1 MTLLL
6 IRVSLWPG
14 IARVFYAMTTGNQ
27 KGKGEHM
34 PGIVWL
40 IIGAIV
46 GIALGFVIT
55 RYVINA
61 STKKAAQEADDMI
74 ADAKRQAET
83 MRKEAVLEAKD
94 QALKLKQEAEAENKE
109 RMKEV
114 RAAENRVSQ
123 REESLDRR
131 VESLDARE
139 HQISSLQGQIERRE
153 RDVAQVEQEASQRLE
168 RIAGMTPEEAK
179 NELLTSLKDEVAH
192 ESAAI
197 IRDAEA
203 QAKAEAD
210 KKSRMILSLAIQR
223 VAADHSAENT
233 VSTIHIP
240 SDDLKG
246 RIIGREG
253 RNIRSF
259 EQLTGTNLII
269 DDTPECVTI
278 SCFDPVRRE
287 IGRVTMENLIADGRI
302 HPARIEEMFGKA
314 EQYVN
319 QRVREAGEQAAF
331 DTGIHDLHPELVRTL
346 GRLRYRTSYGQNV
359 LNHSLEVAY
368 LSGVMASELGLDPIP
383 AKRAGL
389 LHDLGKAVDHE
400 VEGSHAVI
408 GADLARRF
416 GERPKIVHAI
426 EAHHNDVEPN
436 SVLDVLVQAADAVSA
451 ARPGARKETL
461 DAYVKRLEKLEEIA
475 NSYKGVERTYAIQ
488 AGREVRVMVEP
499 EVVDEAQTV
508 VLAHDI
514 AHRIES
520 EMQYPGQ
527 VKVVVIRESRAIGIA
542 K

>member
-1 MTLLL
+1 
-6 IRVSLWPG
+6 
-14 IARVFYAMTTGNQ
+14 
-27 KGKGEHM
+27 M
-34 PGIVWL
+34 PGKVQAFFIAYFYVSPNKRNLNERGIYGYMEIIIAAVIAL
-40 IIGAIV
+40 IIGAVAGFIV
-46 GIALGFVIT
+46 SNN
-55 RYVINA
+55 NA
-61 STKKAAQEADDMI
+61 QGKAQLAKTQAEERLANANKEAENLKREAQIEADS
-74 ADAKRQAET
+74 
-83 MRKEAVLEAKD
+83 EALRIK
-94 QALKLKQEAEAENKE
+94 KEAEAENKE

-114 RAAENRVSQ
+114 RSAESRLQQ
-123 REESLDRR
+123 RESSLDKR
-131 VESLDARE
+131 VEALDARE
-139 HQISSLQGQIERRE
+139 HQLSTLNGQLERRS
-153 RDVAQVEQEASQRLE
+153 RDLSAAEDEVSARLE
-168 RIAGMTPEEAK
+168 HVAGLSQDEAK
-179 NELLTSLKDEVAH
+179 QELLDSLRDDVAH
-192 ESAAI
+192 ESATI

-203 QAKAEAD
+203 RTKAECD
-210 KKSRMILSLAIQR
+210 KRSREILSLAIQR
-223 VAADHSAENT
+223 VAADHSAEST
-233 VSTIHIP
+233 VSSIHIP
-240 SDDLKG
+240 NDELKG

-302 HPARIEEMFGKA
+302 HPARIEEMFAKA
-314 EQYVN
+314 EKLVN
-319 QRVREAGEQAAF
+319 QRIQEAGDQASF
-331 DTGIHDLHPELVRTL
+331 DTGIHDLHPELIRTL

-368 LSGVMASELGLDPIP
+368 LSGVMASELGLDPVT

-416 GERPKIVHAI
+416 GERPEIVHAI

-436 SVLDVLVQAADAVSA
+436 SVLDVIIQAADAVSA
-451 ARPGARKETL
+451 ARPGARKESM

-475 NSYKGVERTYAIQ
+475 NAHKGVVRTYAIQ

-499 EVVDEAQTV
+499 AVVDEAATI

-514 AHRIES
+514 AHQIES

-527 VKVVVIRESRAIGIA
+527 VKVVVIRESRAVDYA

>member
-1 MTLLL
+1 MES
-6 IRVSLWPG
+6 I
-14 IARVFYAMTTGNQ
+14 I
-27 KGKGEHM
+27 
-34 PGIVWL
+34 WL
-40 IIGAIV
+40 VVGAIV
-46 GIALGFVIT
+46 GIAVGFIVT
-55 RYVINA
+55 KYLANS
-61 STKKAAQEADDMI
+61 STKRAAEEAHNVVE
-74 ADAKRQAET
+74 DAKRQADT
-83 MRKEAVLEAKD
+83 LRREAVVEAKD
-94 QALKLKQEAEAENKE
+94 EALRLRQEAQAENKE
-109 RMKEV
+109 RLKEV
-114 RAAENRVSQ
+114 RAAEQRVNQ

-131 VESLDARE
+131 VESLDSREQSLDSRE
-139 HQISSLQGQIERRE
+139 HQISSMQGQLERRQ
-153 RDVAQVEQEASQRLE
+153 RDLDASEQEIGMRLQQV
-168 RIAGMTPEEAK
+168 AGMTADEAK
-179 NELLTSLKDEVAH
+179 TELLDTLKDEVAH

-197 IRDAEA
+197 IRDSEA
-203 QAKAEAD
+203 RTKAEAD
-210 KKSRMILSLAIQR
+210 KKARSILSLAIQR
-223 VAADHSAENT
+223 VAADHTAETT
-233 VSTIHIP
+233 VSAIHIP

-314 EQYVN
+314 EKLVN
-319 QRVREAGEQAAF
+319 QRVQEAGEQAAF

-359 LNHSLEVAY
+359 LTHSQEVAY
-368 LSGVMASELGLDPIP
+368 HSGVMASELGLDPVP

-416 GERPKIVHAI
+416 GEKPSIVHAI

-461 DAYVKRLEKLEEIA
+461 DAYIKRLEKLEEIA

-499 EVVDEAQTV
+499 DVVDEAQTT

-514 AHRIES
+514 AKRIED

>member
-1 MTLLL
+1 
-6 IRVSLWPG
+6 
-14 IARVFYAMTTGNQ
+14 
-27 KGKGEHM
+27 M
-34 PGIVWL
+34 PEIIWL
-40 IIGAIV
+40 IIGLAV
-46 GIALGFVIT
+46 GAVLGFLVA
-55 RYVINA
+55 RYLINA
-61 STKKAAQEADDMI
+61 STKRAADEAESLI
-74 ADAKRQAET
+74 ADAKKQAET
-83 MRKEAVLEAKD
+83 FRREAIIEAKD
-94 QALKLKQEAEAENKE
+94 EALKIKQENENENKE
-109 RMKEV
+109 RAKEI
-114 RAAENRVSQ
+114 RASENRIAQ
-123 REESLDRR
+123 REELLDRR

-139 HQISSLQGQIERRE
+139 HQISSMQGQIEKRKKDLDAASDE
-153 RDVAQVEQEASQRLE
+153 LDVRLE

-179 NELLTSLKDEVAH
+179 KELLDKLKEQVVFEQAT
-192 ESAAI
+192 I

-203 QAKAEAD
+203 KARTEAD
-210 KKSRMILSLAIQR
+210 KKSREILSLAIQR
-223 VAADHSAENT
+223 VAADHSAEHT

-269 DDTPECVTI
+269 DDTPECITI
-278 SCFDPVRRE
+278 SSFDPVRRE

-302 HPARIEEMFGKA
+302 HPARIEEMFYKA
-314 EQYVN
+314 EELIN
-319 QRVREAGEQAAF
+319 QRVQEAGEQAAF
-331 DTGIHDLHPELVRTL
+331 DTGIHDLHPELVKVL

-368 LSGVMASELGLDPIP
+368 LCGVMAAELGLDSVP

-389 LHDLGKAVDHE
+389 LHDLGKSVDHE
-400 VEGSHAVI
+400 VDGSHAVI

-416 GERPKIVHAI
+416 GESPEIVHAI
-426 EAHHNDVEPN
+426 EAHHNDVEPC

-461 DAYVKRLEKLEEIA
+461 DAYIKRLEKFEKIA
-475 NSYKGVERTYAIQ
+475 NSYPGVERTYAIQ
-488 AGREVRVMVEP
+488 AGREVRVMVTP
-499 EVVDEAQTV
+499 EDVDEAKTV

-514 AHRIES
+514 AHQIEN

-527 VKVVVIRESRAIGIA
+527 VKVVVIRESRAVDYA